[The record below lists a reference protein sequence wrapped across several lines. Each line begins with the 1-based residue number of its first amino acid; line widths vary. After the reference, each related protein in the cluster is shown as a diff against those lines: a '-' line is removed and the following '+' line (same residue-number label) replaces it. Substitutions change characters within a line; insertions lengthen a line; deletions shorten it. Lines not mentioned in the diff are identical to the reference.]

1 MADSSTKKRV
11 KELLRQVQ
19 RTQSP
24 EERRSLLRRALD
36 LDPSNEQVNM
46 WMAVYAQDDRER
58 DHYMRRVQEINP
70 RNRMAKWLDK
80 MLVQMPDSPTQFV
93 EATDTPRSPY
103 NFSKLFLIMT
113 ALSLL
118 LLGGFLVFRQ
128 RRHQADLALLQEGLR
143 APATVTDLWIVE
155 GEDSDTYHVGFAF
168 TAVQQ
173 GEGVPFIDTHNT
185 VTAAT
190 YHSLSVGDTVEV
202 VYPSDNPA
210 KARVAL
216 EFNEE
221 FLQARFVR
229 DRNLVLIIVAV
240 SVLIDIPVILLD
252 RARQRKAA
260 SVASEDY

>member
-46 WMAVYAQDDRER
+46 WMAVYAQDEKER
-58 DHYMRRVQEINP
+58 DYYMRRVQEINP
-70 RNRMAKWLDK
+70 RNRMAKLLDK
-80 MLVQMPDSPTQFV
+80 MLVQMPDSPTQFF
-93 EATDTPRSPY
+93 ETTDAPRSPY
-103 NFSKLFLIMT
+103 HFSKLFLIMT

-128 RRHQADLALLQEGLR
+128 NRHQADLALLEDGLR
-143 APATVTDLWIVE
+143 APATITDLWIVE
-155 GEDSDTYHVGFAF
+155 GEDSDTYRAGFAF

-173 GEGVPFIDTHNT
+173 GEEVRFEGLRNT

-190 YHSLSVGDTVEV
+190 YRALSVGDTVEV
-202 VYPSDNPA
+202 VYPADNPPRA
-210 KARVAL
+210 KLAL
-216 EFNEE
+216 EFNQES
-221 FLQARFVR
+221 LQARFVR

-240 SVLIDIPVILLD
+240 SVIIDIPVILID
-252 RARQRKAA
+252 RARQRKTIA
-260 SVASEDY
+260 